1 MKYLFYFIK
10 KEGQYVIIDA
20 DNELEALNKAELVAS
35 DVRYDQAEKFYGVEY
50 CCHADN
56 FREGEYPTADELME
70 EY

>member
-20 DNELEALNKAELVAS
+20 DNELEALNKAELAAS

-56 FREGEYPTADELME
+56 FREGEYPTVDELTKK
-70 EY
+70 Y

>member
-20 DNELEALNKAELVAS
+20 DNELEALNKAELAAS
-35 DVRYDQAEKFYGVEY
+35 DVRYDQAENFYGVEY

-56 FREGEYPTADELME
+56 FHEGEYPTVDELTKK
-70 EY
+70 Y